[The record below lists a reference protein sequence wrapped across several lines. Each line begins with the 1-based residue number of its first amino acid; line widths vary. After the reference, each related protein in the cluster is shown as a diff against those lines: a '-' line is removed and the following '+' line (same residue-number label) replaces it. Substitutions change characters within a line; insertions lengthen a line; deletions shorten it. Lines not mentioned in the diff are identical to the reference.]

1 MTKQLNRPSV
11 LPISVR
17 SDCEASRCEAA
28 VRHRHRRFLKVLLI
42 LTLITLIAMVI
53 SIGYGEYQISPL
65 DVIKTLLGLPTANG
79 DYAFIINTLRLP
91 RTLAAFLVGVGLAI
105 AGTITQGITRNPLA
119 APEIIG
125 LNAGATLAAVTLLVV
140 LPSTPVSFLPFA
152 AFGGALT
159 VALLIYFLA
168 WQGGSSPIRLILV
181 GIGFDLIAGALT
193 DIMITFGQIDTVSQ
207 ALVWLAGSVYGR
219 TWSQVLALIPWI
231 VIFSSLA
238 LFLARELN
246 ILNLGD
252 EIALSLG
259 SRVEWQRG
267 LLLLTSV
274 ALAGASI
281 ATAGAVSFVGLMAP
295 HLARQ
300 LVGVSHEGLIPVAAM
315 MGGMLVVIA
324 DFLGRVMF
332 APLELPCGIIT
343 AAVGAPYFVYLLI
356 KNRQP

>member
-1 MTKQLNRPSV
+1 MTKQLIPTAI
-11 LPISVR
+11 LPIWKK
-17 SDCEASRCEAA
+17 SD
-28 VRHRHRRFLKVLLI
+28 RRFLKI
-42 LTLITLIAMVI
+42 LVILSVITLMAMVI
-53 SIGYGEYQISPL
+53 SIGYGEYPLTPL
-65 DVIKTLLGLPTANG
+65 DVIKTILGLPTANS
-79 DYAFIINTLRLP
+79 DYGFIINSLRLP
-91 RTLAAFLVGVGLAI
+91 RVLVAFLVGVGLAI

-125 LNAGATLAAVTLLVV
+125 VNAGATFATVSLIVLLPNVPIS
-140 LPSTPVSFLPFA
+140 LLPFA
-152 AFGGALT
+152 AFGGAL
-159 VALLIYFLA
+159 VIALLIYFMA

-181 GIGFDLIAGALT
+181 GVGFDLIVSALT
-193 DIMITFGQIDTVSQ
+193 DIMITFGEIDSVSQ

-219 TWSQVLALIPWI
+219 TWTQVWALLPWIIVFSGLAL
-231 VIFSSLA
+231 L
-238 LFLARELN
+238 LARELD

-259 SRVEWQRG
+259 SQVEWQRG

-274 ALAGASI
+274 ALAGAAM
-281 ATAGAVSFVGLMAP
+281 ATAGAVSFVGLMTP

-300 LVGVSHEGLIPVAAM
+300 LVGASHQELIPIAAI

-324 DFLGRVMF
+324 DLLGRVMF

-356 KNRQP
+356 KNRQN